1 MDTEARVLLLFVD
14 GEDDATRGAADKVMD
29 LMSDDCLLQVI
40 DINDD
45 PDLAE
50 VTGVTETPT
59 LIRLSP
65 DPRRRVVGDL
75 TNTEEVAQYL
85 GAAWKPSEL
94 LYTES

>member
-1 MDTEARVLLLFVD
+1 MDTEARVLLLFLD
-14 GEDDATRGAADKVMD
+14 GDDEDTRAAADKVMSY
-29 LMSDDCLLQVI
+29 MSDDCRLQIV
-40 DINDD
+40 DVNDD

-75 TNTEEVAQYL
+75 TNTEEVARYL
-85 GAAWKPSEL
+85 GAPWRPAEAR
-94 LYTES
+94 YTE

>member
-1 MDTEARVLLLFVD
+1 MDAEARVLLLFVD
-14 GEDDATRGAADKVMD
+14 GEDKKTLRSAKKLMKF
-29 LMSDDCLLQVI
+29 MSDECRLQVI

-75 TNTEEVAQYL
+75 SNIEEIAQYL
-85 GAAWKPSEL
+85 GSAWHPGEPSYAE
-94 LYTES
+94 